1 MLKIEGLNKIYNR
14 KRVVNNIDIQIR
26 RGEIVGLLGSNGA
39 GKTTTFYSALGLIS
53 ADDGSIYLD
62 NKEIS
67 NLPVYKR
74 ANLGI
79 GYLPQETSIFRNLSV
94 YDNLK
99 SILELQNI
107 DDDKAK
113 FKIKN
118 LLTEFEIEHLK
129 NRKGKYLSGGE
140 KRRVEI
146 ARTLTTNPN
155 FIFLDEPFAGID
167 PIAVNDIKD
176 IIKKLKRKNI
186 GILITDH
193 NVNDTL
199 SITDYSYI
207 MHKGKMLFSGS
218 AVEVANNEK
227 VKKYYLG
234 KNFKLN

>member
-146 ARTLTTNPN
+146 ARTLTTNPD